1 MGLDGVDGPEF
12 DAHLDAVL
20 ARISANDACSDLNDP
35 NSRLREGCEKL
46 GWSFQKIVRN
56 ADRQAYD
63 PVNAGYLGFGDRTGS
78 KQGTLKTFLLDAYE
92 HGAQFAVR
100 CRANRVLVEKGRAA
114 GIEAAF
120 DDGSRLTVR
129 APRVVVACGA
139 LESPALLMR
148 SGIGGPAVGKHL
160 RIHPVAG
167 MYGLYRDPQIGWW
180 GPPQTGLS
188 DQFIDAEDG
197 HGFLLECV
205 QYAPGLTAASVP
217 WQNGRQH
224 KEDMLRFRK
233 AATLVAIVRDHGGGS
248 VEIDGG
254 GEAVHR
260 YAITDELDQRNFRR
274 GLEALAQVLAAS
286 GAEEVHSLNSTPL
299 RWRRGE
305 DFEGFVASLK
315 EVPVDPIHQPVFS
328 AHQTGSCRMGRSRD
342 DSVCDTRG
350 QLHDIKGV
358 WIGDGSAF
366 PNAAG
371 INPMVT
377 IMALARRTANEIK
390 SAG

>member
-1 MGLDGVDGPEF
+1 MTAGPT
-12 DAHLDAVL
+12 D
-20 ARISANDACSDLNDP
+20 
-35 NSRLREGCEKL
+35 
-46 GWSFQKIVRN
+46 
-56 ADRQAYD
+56 
-63 PVNAGYLGFGDRTGS
+63 
-78 KQGTLKTFLLDAYE
+78 
-92 HGAQFAVR
+92 HGA
-100 CRANRVLVEKGRAA
+100 
-114 GIEAAF
+114 
-120 DDGSRLTVR
+120 
-129 APRVVVACGA
+129 
-139 LESPALLMR
+139 
-148 SGIGGPAVGKHL
+148 
-160 RIHPVAG
+160 
-167 MYGLYRDPQIGWW
+167 
-180 GPPQTGLS
+180 
-188 DQFIDAEDG
+188 
-197 HGFLLECV
+197 
-205 QYAPGLTAASVP
+205 
-217 WQNGRQH
+217 
-224 KEDMLRFRK
+224 
-233 AATLVAIVRDHGGGS
+233 GS
-248 VEIDGG
+248 VEIDAR

-377 IMALARRTANEIK
+377 IMALARRTAKEIK